1 MTDLARRRLMT
12 LAAAGA
18 IAPLAGRAR
27 AEEIGPPMQAL
38 SSYMAAAPDKA
49 LPPEVIEKAKHHIL
63 DTFAAMISG
72 SGLKPGKASIAF
84 ARAYGGPPVSTVVA
98 SRIVCGP
105 IEAAMCNAVLAHSD
119 ETDDS
124 NAASQSHPGSA
135 VIPAALALGEK
146 YGVDGERFI
155 RAVTLGYDVGSR
167 VTIAMGGVV
176 FRQESHRAT
185 HAIAG
190 GFGAA
195 AAAGATAR
203 LTPQQVRWLLDYAAQ
218 QSSGT
223 AAWERDTDHIE
234 KAFVFAGG
242 GARSGVTAAL
252 LVKSGWTG
260 IDDIFSGESNFF
272 QAFAPK
278 SDPALL
284 AEALG
289 TRFEIARTDIKKW
302 TVGSPIQAPLDALD
316 LLIRKNGF
324 KAGDVKELRVRMA
337 PNEIAVVDN
346 REMPDIS
353 LQHMLAVM
361 LLDRTASFTAAHDKP
376 RMQAADVLREKA
388 KIRVVPDLELTKALP
403 ARPAI
408 VEVTLTDGRILA
420 EKVDWVRGTPPN
432 PMTRQEVVDKARDLI
447 VPVLGKAKSAALI
460 QTLLA
465 LETVKDVRRLRPLLQ
480 PAHA

>member
-1 MTDLARRRLMT
+1 MPWSSTRRRLLT
-12 LAAAGA
+12 LAASGA
-18 IAPLAGRAR
+18 LAPLAGPAR
-27 AEEIGPPMQAL
+27 AQIGAPMQAL
-38 SSYMAAAPDKA
+38 SRYMAAAPDTA
-49 LPPEVIEKAKHHIL
+49 LPPEVTEKAKHHIL

-72 SGLKPGKASIAF
+72 SQLKPGKAAIAF
-84 ARAYGGPPVSTVVA
+84 ARGYGGRPVSTVVA
-98 SRIVCGP
+98 SHLVCGP
-105 IEAAMCNAVLAHSD
+105 IEAALCNAVLAHSD

-124 NAASQSHPGSA
+124 NAAGQSHPGSSA
-135 VIPAALALGEK
+135 IPAALAAGET
-146 YGVDGERFI
+146 YGIGGEHFI
-155 RAVTLGYDVGSR
+155 RAVTLGYDVGTR
-167 VTIAMGGVV
+167 VTIAMGGVA

-195 AAAGATAR
+195 AAAGAAAR
-203 LTPQQVRWLLDYAAQ
+203 LNAQQVRWLLDYAGQ
-218 QSSGT
+218 QSAGT

-252 LVKSGWTG
+252 LVKAGWTG

-278 SDPALL
+278 ADPDKL
-284 AEALG
+284 AEDLG
-289 TRFEIARTDIKKW
+289 KRFEISRTDIKKW

-316 LLIRKNGF
+316 LLLGKYSF
-324 KAGDVKELRVRMA
+324 KAGDVTELRVRMA

-361 LLDRTASFTAAHDKP
+361 LLDRTASFKAAHDKP
-376 RMQAADVLREKA
+376 RMQAADVLAQKA

-403 ARPAI
+403 ARPGI
-408 VEVTLTDGRILA
+408 VEVTLIDGRLLSQ
-420 EKVDWVRGTPPN
+420 KVDWVRGTPPN
-432 PMTRQEVVDKARDLI
+432 PMTREEVTAKARDLMA
-447 VPVLGKAKSAALI
+447 PVLGKTKTAALI
-460 QTLLA
+460 GALLTL
-465 LETVKDVRRLRPLLQ
+465 ESVRNIRSLRPLLQ
-480 PAHA
+480 A